1 MPTDDPWDQEPLNP
15 GLVVT
20 RPSKQ
25 PQRQVVPD
33 DWDDD
38 EEEDAL
44 PDPELN
50 KKIWHEANTKAPMP
64 EVLVKSSSTIIAPPA
79 SAFQP
84 QLRILKRPSATPPA
98 STSPSLVGAR
108 ETVQQREAK
117 YNAARER
124 IFGTNEQGQDSEG
137 SRNAS
142 LSSLQSALP
151 LRDGVRR
158 IDPTQSSTPPRTS
171 VTRNPRGPADAGLTM
186 TDADGSPVPRG
197 FGRRIGDSKPVP
209 QADD

>member
-1 MPTDDPWDQEPLNP
+1 MPTDDPWDQEPPNR

-25 PQRQVVPD
+25 LQRQVVPD

-38 EEEDAL
+38 DDEEDAL

-64 EVLVKSSSTIIAPPA
+64 EVLVKSSSTVVAPPA

-98 STSPSLVGAR
+98 SNTPSQVGTR
-108 ETVQQREAK
+108 DSVQEREAR

-124 IFGTNEQGQDSEG
+124 IFGTNEQGQEPEG
-137 SRNAS
+137 STNAS
-142 LSSLQSALP
+142 LSSLQSAP
-151 LRDGVRR
+151 LRDSSRR
-158 IDPTQSSTPPRTS
+158 MDPTHSSTPPRTS

-186 TDADGSPVPRG
+186 MGTDGSPVPRG

>member
-1 MPTDDPWDQEPLNP
+1 
-15 GLVVT
+15 
-20 RPSKQ
+20 
-25 PQRQVVPD
+25 
-33 DWDDD
+33 
-38 EEEDAL
+38 
-44 PDPELN
+44 
-50 KKIWHEANTKAPMP
+50 MP
-64 EVLVKSSSTIIAPPA
+64 EVLVKSSSTIVAPPA

-142 LSSLQSALP
+142 LSSLQSAPP

-158 IDPTQSSTPPRTS
+158 IDPTQSSTPPRTF

-186 TDADGSPVPRG
+186 ADADGSPVPRG

>member
-1 MPTDDPWDQEPLNP
+1 MPTDDPWDQEPPNT

-33 DWDDD
+33 DWDDDD

-64 EVLVKSSSTIIAPPA
+64 EFLVKSSSTIVAPPA

-124 IFGTNEQGQDSEG
+124 IFGTNEQGRDSEG

-142 LSSLQSALP
+142 LSSLQSAP
-151 LRDGVRR
+151 LRDSVRR

-171 VTRNPRGPADAGLTM
+171 VTRNPQGPADAGLTM
-186 TDADGSPVPRG
+186 TNADGSPVPRG

-209 QADD
+209 QAGD